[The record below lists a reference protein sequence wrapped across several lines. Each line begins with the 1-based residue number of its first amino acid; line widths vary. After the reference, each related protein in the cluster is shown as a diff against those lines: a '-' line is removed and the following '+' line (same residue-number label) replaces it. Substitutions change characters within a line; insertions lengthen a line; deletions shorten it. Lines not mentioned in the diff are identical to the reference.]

1 MAKKKIRTCALCGE
15 LRVTTRE
22 HVPPKNLF
30 LAPRPKNTITAPVCN
45 ECNYRYH
52 LDDEYFRVYVC
63 AGAKPETRLARLWDE
78 KVVGSSF
85 SRGEGLRSRL
95 NNDRARLQEHHM
107 QEPLRTFEDEV
118 LANELAPLAQLFS
131 ASRINAVVE
140 KIVRCLYFLHYNATI
155 AAETHIVVDTTPLTN
170 ADERLL
176 YEHRTGCVGH
186 YDEFVY
192 HHETT
197 SEGTPRWLLGFYH
210 HHTFTVKT
218 QKTRTAD

>member
-1 MAKKKIRTCALCGE
+1 MAKKKILTCVLCGE
-15 LRVTTRE
+15 RRVATRE

-30 LAPRPKNTITAPVCN
+30 IAPRPKNTITVSVCE
-45 ECNYRYH
+45 ECNHSYH
-52 LDDEYFRVYVC
+52 LDDEYFRIYVC
-63 AGAKPETRLARLWDE
+63 AGAQPGTPLARLWDE

-85 SRGEGLRSRL
+85 LRGKGLKSRL

-118 LANELAPLAQLFS
+118 LANELVSLAQPFS

-140 KIVRCLYFLHYNATI
+140 KIVRCLYFLHYEATI
-155 AAETHIVVDTTPLTN
+155 SAETLIVVDTTPLTN

-186 YDEFVY
+186 HDEFVY

-197 SEGTPRWLLGFYH
+197 SAASPRWLLSFYH
-210 HHTFTVKT
+210 RCTFTVKT
-218 QKTRTAD
+218 LKTRRAD